1 MSQKLSAQYSALVG
15 NTPLV
20 EVYFTYKEQKYRIFV
35 KDERYN
41 YTGSI
46 KDRVALHILTD
57 AIEKGTLQKGD
68 TVAEATSGN
77 MGIAFSAFGALLG
90 MKVTIFMP
98 DWMSKERINLMKCY
112 GAEVRLVSRE
122 EGGFTGSIAMAEE
135 LGKNQGVFLPRQFS
149 NPENTKTHFLYT
161 APEIERQ
168 LQKIGLKPDAVVAGV
183 GTGGTVMGIGGYLR
197 TKYPDCKVHPLEPLN
212 SPTLSTGFKIGA
224 HRIQGISDDFI
235 PDILQLNAIDNV
247 VSVDDSDAIAMA
259 RMIAAKLGMG
269 VGISS
274 GANFIGAVMLA
285 LRYGPDANIITVFP
299 DDNKK
304 YLSTD
309 YANEQKLEESSLVNK
324 IELNGAFAHSAFTE

>member
-1 MSQKLSAQYSALVG
+1 MSETISSRYSALVG

-20 EVYFTYKEQKYRIFV
+20 EVFFNYKGQQYRVFV

-57 AIEKGTLQKGD
+57 ALEKGDLSVGD
-68 TVAEATSGN
+68 TIVEATSGN
-77 MGIAFSAFGALLG
+77 MGIAFAGFGALLG
-90 MKVTIFMP
+90 MKVVIFMP
-98 DWMSKERINLMKCY
+98 DWMSRERINLMECY

-122 EGGFTGSIAMAEE
+122 QGGFTGSIALAEE
-135 LGKNQGVFLPRQFS
+135 MGKMPRVFLPRQFS
-149 NPENTKTHFLYT
+149 NSENPRTHFLYT
-161 APEIERQ
+161 APEIVSQFKR
-168 LQKIGLKPDAVVAGV
+168 LKLTPDAVVAGV
-183 GTGGTVMGIGGYLR
+183 GTGGTIMGIGSYLR
-197 TKYPDCKVHPLEPLN
+197 KLYPDCKIHPLEPLN

-235 PDILQLNAIDNV
+235 PDILRLNEIDNV

-259 RMIAAKLGMG
+259 RMLASKLGLG

-285 LRYGPDANIITVFP
+285 LRYGPDANIVTIFP

-309 YANEQKLEESSLVNK
+309 YAHEQKLEESSLVNK
-324 IELNGAFAHSAFTE
+324 IELMGATAHPCRI